1 MKTPNLTFI
10 TEVTSEHTGGG
21 CMVDVITLTDG
32 RCISICEEGLAV
44 FDSFTAFDER
54 EGVFPVLNFHPHI
67 SKFPRKAD

>member
-1 MKTPNLTFI
+1 
-10 TEVTSEHTGGG
+10 
-21 CMVDVITLTDG
+21 MVDVITLTDG